1 MNRWD
6 RVPQNKGELVSAM
19 KNDMFD
25 PISSIYHVLLLSKG
39 NGIEADE
46 HIQVDGNRGRLHP
59 AVCVHY
65 RNRAVMTRLSFTR
78 ESICMEVIRVIWSV
92 TCRVQVLRANE

>member
-6 RVPQNKGELVSAM
+6 RVPQNKKELVSAM

-65 RNRAVMTRLSFTR
+65 RNRAVNM
-78 ESICMEVIRVIWSV
+78 
-92 TCRVQVLRANE
+92 

>member
-6 RVPQNKGELVSAM
+6 RVPQNKKELVSAM

-46 HIQVDGNRGRLHP
+46 HIQVDATASSSLCP
-59 AVCVHY
+59 LQKSS
-65 RNRAVMTRLSFTR
+65 RNCSLP
-78 ESICMEVIRVIWSV
+78 
-92 TCRVQVLRANE
+92 

>member
-6 RVPQNKGELVSAM
+6 RVPQNKKELVSAM

-46 HIQVDGNRGRLHP
+46 HIQVDGNRGRLHS

-65 RNRAVMTRLSFTR
+65 RNRAVIALYHSDLQIWRFQEIRTRSHIQSL
-78 ESICMEVIRVIWSV
+78 
-92 TCRVQVLRANE
+92 LRGLRL

>member
-6 RVPQNKGELVSAM
+6 RVPQNKKELVSAM

-46 HIQVDGNRGRLHP
+46 HIQVDGNRG
-59 AVCVHY
+59 
-65 RNRAVMTRLSFTR
+65 
-78 ESICMEVIRVIWSV
+78 
-92 TCRVQVLRANE
+92 